1 MAVLKDLIVH
11 GSSRFLNG
19 AQFNTINAESI
30 GATEGIFNKLI
41 ATTLEAKEAT
51 ITDLTA
57 ENATVTGL
65 LDVQGQMHTNSWT
78 NANIATIDGNFFIT
92 PTIGVAYGAFTYNGT
107 DITVSGVT
115 KDGTTYTFGT
125 DSNWVANSLV
135 MITGQVAGTDAMMPL
150 GTIRGKLKSV
160 SSTDGQCAT
169 VVITGP
175 FSDGIGGPCTT
186 LENIGTVSGVDA
198 KDIKISLYQKKI
210 DSGLAPLG
218 IYMTSGGMS
227 TQNMSFIDIY
237 NGGNIVS
244 TAPSDAN
251 GSSGAF
257 AKPVLRIGNLSHL
270 GTVGGQTVTGY
281 GIYTTNGFF
290 EGVITAKKG
299 YIGGSDGWTIS
310 TTDIHSP
317 SAHSSYNSNNDGI
330 YIGKVSSDYYI
341 AGGPQA
347 QWWLKSDGTAKIGEL
362 TLTKVNNVFTLA
374 VPAAN
379 ITGTLAASQIDVS
392 GVINTGS
399 IVVSSDINDTFV
411 SATILYYAS
420 NSTTPPSKPTAHVT
434 TNNANTRGA
443 WNIALPTYNASYPYL
458 YTCIEY
464 KTKNNTYS
472 WTSVEQTSYTTT
484 ISNKASINAEYK
496 VEIITS
502 NFDPTA
508 TGSNTLVTLT
518 AKVTRVDGTAVGTI
532 SYKWYGNTTEISGAT
547 SATYNV
553 PANTSYSTF
562 TVEIS

>member
-115 KDGTTYTFGT
+115 KDSTTYKFGT

-135 MITGQVAGTDAMMPL
+135 MITGQVAGADAMMPL

-186 LENIGTVSGVDA
+186 LENIGTVNGVDA

-244 TAPSDAN
+244 TAPSDAS

-270 GTVGGQTVTGY
+270 GTVGGQPVTGY

-299 YIGGSDGWTIS
+299 YIGGSSGWTIDTTNIHAPS
-310 TTDIHSP
+310 TRTAWNTNASGIWIGTD
-317 SAHSSYNSNNDGI
+317 
-330 YIGKVSSDYYI
+330 VI
-341 AGGPQA
+341 AGGSNYSSGVPKWYIKA
-347 QWWLKSDGTAKIGEL
+347 DGSAKFGAMEL
-362 TLTKVNNVFTLA
+362 TTAGVLS